1 MNILE
6 ELPFLKART
15 DYQRSNFDKFLSKI
29 SFSYNIPSIHI
40 TGTNGKGSTATY
52 IASIYKEAGY
62 KVGLFVSPYFN
73 MMNEMISVNKE
84 NIHDEELTEIV
95 DKYKKYFEK
104 YDLSEFEVETFIAF
118 THFMEE
124 KVDIAVIECGMGGA
138 LDATNIFTPILSII
152 TSVSL
157 EHTEYLGKSV
167 AEIAY
172 SKAGIIKQEVPVLIG
187 ELDKEA
193 EATITSVAD
202 DTNSKIFKVATPFDI
217 KHTKE
222 GISFSY
228 REIKDVLLDSNA
240 KYAVK
245 NAAIALEAID
255 ILKTKFTVFE
265 VDIKKALASV
275 HMINRLEVLMEK
287 PLVIIDGAHNVE
299 AIHELVQSIFYINKN
314 KAIHTVFAS
323 FRDKNIALML
333 PELALLSEDL
343 SLTTFDHPRARKEE
357 EYFLFSEEYKFYD
370 DYLSLIKN
378 KMKEYPDDLILITG
392 SLAFVSRVRN
402 DYNMGKLKNE

>member
-1 MNILE
+1 MNLVE
-6 ELPFLKART
+6 VLPFLKNRT
-15 DYQRSNFDKFLSKI
+15 DYQKTNFEKFLSRI
-29 SFSYNIPSIHI
+29 SFTYDIPSIHI

-73 MMNEMISVNKE
+73 EMNEMISVNKD

-95 DKYKKYFEK
+95 NKYKKYFEK
-104 YDLSEFEVETFIAF
+104 YELSEFEVETFIAL
-118 THFMEE
+118 THFKEE

-138 LDATNIFTPILSII
+138 LDATNVFTPILSII
-152 TSVSL
+152 TTVTL
-157 EHTEYLGKSV
+157 EHTEYLGKSI

-187 ELDKEA
+187 ELNKEA
-193 EATITSVAD
+193 ETTIASVAD
-202 DTNSKIFKVATPFDI
+202 DTNSKIYKVATPFDI
-217 KHTKE
+217 KRIDD

-228 REIKDVLLDSNA
+228 REIKDVVLDSRA

-245 NAAIALEAID
+245 NAALALEAID
-255 ILKTKFTVFE
+255 ILRTKFTIFE
-265 VDIKKALASV
+265 VDIKKALAST

-299 AIHELVQSIFYINKN
+299 AIHELVDSIFYIRKN
-314 KAIHTVFAS
+314 KAIHTIFAS

-357 EYFLFSEEYKFYD
+357 EYFLFSEEYEFYS

-392 SLAFVSRVRN
+392 SLAFVSKVRN
-402 DYNMGKLKNE
+402 DYNLGKLKNE

>member
-1 MNILE
+1 MNLVE
-6 ELPFLKART
+6 VLPFLKNRT
-15 DYQRSNFDKFLSKI
+15 DYQKTNFEKFLSRI
-29 SFSYNIPSIHI
+29 SFTYDIPSIHI

-73 MMNEMISVNKE
+73 EMNEMISVNKD

-95 DKYKKYFEK
+95 NKYKKYFEK
-104 YDLSEFEVETFIAF
+104 YELSEFEVETFIAL
-118 THFMEE
+118 THFKEE

-138 LDATNIFTPILSII
+138 LDATNVFTPILSII
-152 TSVSL
+152 TTVTL
-157 EHTEYLGKSV
+157 EHTEFLGKSI

-187 ELDKEA
+187 ELNKEA
-193 EATITSVAD
+193 ETTIAGVAD
-202 DTNSKIFKVATPFDI
+202 DTNSKIYKVATPFDI
-217 KHTKE
+217 KRIDD

-228 REIKDVLLDSNA
+228 REIKDVVLDSRA

-245 NAAIALEAID
+245 NAALALEAID
-255 ILKTKFTVFE
+255 ILRTKFTVFE
-265 VDIKKALASV
+265 VDIKKALAST

-299 AIHELVQSIFYINKN
+299 AIHELVDSIFYIRKN
-314 KAIHTVFAS
+314 KAIHTIFAS

-357 EYFLFSEEYKFYD
+357 EYFLFSEEYKFYS

-392 SLAFVSRVRN
+392 SLAFVSKVRN
-402 DYNMGKLKNE
+402 DYNLGKLKNE